1 MTFQIIQSISKKF
14 SLVNE
19 SVTAIREKVKNL
31 LEDGRTFIPGDAG
44 AKPYQKCCEATDLGE
59 DSRFPNVST

>member
-1 MTFQIIQSISKKF
+1 M
-14 SLVNE
+14 NE